1 MDKYDK
7 VMDLAKRRGFF
18 SPSCEI
24 YGGVAGFLDF
34 GPMGTL
40 LKRNIERK
48 WRETFVYRH
57 HGLIYEIETP
67 VVMPSKIFEASGHV
81 DHFTDVIVECLSC
94 HKKFRADHLIIDQLG
109 DVQGL
114 EGKSPKELDE
124 IIREKNLRCPE
135 CKGALGQVTTFNL
148 LFKTSIGPYAEYVAY
163 MRPEAAQGMFVNFKN
178 IYNAMREKLP
188 IGLAQ
193 IGKVLRN
200 EISPRQGPIRLREFT
215 IMEIEFFF
223 DPEYPECDLLGE
235 VGHKKVRLL
244 TEEMVSAGST
254 EPLEV
259 SIEEAVKEKMILS
272 EWQAYFMALSNDFI
286 SDLGVPRE
294 NQMFI
299 AKLENERAHYS
310 AQTFDHLVKLERWGW
325 VEVSGHAYRTDYD
338 LSRHQRFSGQD
349 LSVFKKFDIPRKERA
364 FVAHPRVDVIT
375 NNCGNEAGK
384 VISVIKSVDA
394 LSLKNALSKGATSI
408 NGVDVRPEFVEF
420 VEEER
425 IISGRRFIP
434 HVAEPS
440 FGADRLVYVSMEYA
454 YRERDGRVILALPR
468 AISPIQISVF
478 PLVNRDG
485 LREKAFEIYRL
496 IRSKGYLSDFD
507 DAGSIGR
514 RYARA
519 DEIGTPLCITIDH
532 RTMEDGTVTVR
543 DRDTWDQVRVPISTL
558 IDYIRSYFEGTRDPN
573 SVFK

>member
-48 WRETFVYRH
+48 WRETFIYRH
-57 HGLIYEIETP
+57 HGLVYEIETP
-67 VVMPSKIFEASGHV
+67 VVMPSRVFEASGHV
-81 DHFTDVIVECLSC
+81 DHFTDLIVECLSC
-94 HKKFRADHLIIDQLG
+94 HKKFRADHLIVDQLG
-109 DVQGL
+109 EVQGI

-135 CKGALGQVTTFNL
+135 CKGKLGQVTTFNL
-148 LFKTSIGPYAEYVAY
+148 LFKTYIGPYAENVAY

-178 IYNAMREKLP
+178 IYNTMRERLP

-223 DPEYPECDLLGE
+223 DPKSPECELLNE
-235 VGHKKVRLL
+235 VNHKKIRLL
-244 TEEMVSAGST
+244 TESMVSSGAID
-254 EPLEV
+254 PIEV
-259 SIEEAVKEKMILS
+259 TLEEAVKERMILS
-272 EWQAYFMALSNDFI
+272 EWQAYFMALSTDFI
-286 SDLGVPRE
+286 SDLGVPRA
-294 NQMFI
+294 NQLFI
-299 AKLENERAHYS
+299 AKLQNERAHYS
-310 AQTFDHLVKLERWGW
+310 AQTFDQLVKLERWGW

-338 LSRHQRFSGQD
+338 LSRHQSFSGQD
-349 LSVFKKFDIPRKERA
+349 LMVFKKFDEPTKEKVL
-364 FVAHPRVDVIT
+364 VARPKVDVIASKYGKET
-375 NNCGNEAGK
+375 GK
-384 VISVIKSVDA
+384 VISAIKSADVM
-394 LSLKNALSKGATSI
+394 SLKEALSKGSTSI
-408 NGVDVRPEFVEF
+408 NGVEISPEFVEF

-425 IISGRRFIP
+425 MITGRRFVP

-454 YRERDGRVILALPR
+454 YRERDGRVILALPKTI
-468 AISPIQISVF
+468 APIQVSVF
-478 PLVNRDG
+478 PLVNKNG
-485 LREKAFEIYRL
+485 LREKALEVYRL
-496 IRSKGYLSDFD
+496 VKSEGYLSDFD
-507 DAGSIGR
+507 DTGSIGR
-514 RYARA
+514 RYARS
-519 DEIGTPLCITIDH
+519 DEIGTPLAITIDH
-532 RTMEDGTVTVR
+532 QTIEDGTVTVR
-543 DRDTWDQVRVPISTL
+543 DRDTWDQVRVPINNL
-558 IDYIRSYFEGTRDPN
+558 LDYLKN
-573 SVFK
+573 HFKNTQSAVVH